1 MNGEP
6 VELVE
11 SGSSMVTFSSVMG
24 TKAVMVAPNCS
35 TESDHVVRAWRR
47 IQHQRYRDFRSVTCA
62 DHRWGILFI
71 LVPLS
76 GKLPKV
82 AESSRLPLPS
92 SKQKCSLQMHAGL
105 LDACK
110 TRCLPEDLIML
121 LVLANF

>member
-11 SGSSMVTFSSVMG
+11 SGSSMVTFSSIMG
-24 TKAVMVAPNCS
+24 TKAVMFAPNCS
-35 TESDHVVRAWRR
+35 TESDHVMRAWRR
-47 IQHQRYRDFRSVTCA
+47 TQDRRYREFRSVTCA

-82 AESSRLPLPS
+82 PESSRLHLPS
-92 SKQKCSLQMHAGL
+92 SKQKCTLHMHAGL
-105 LDACK
+105 LDARK
-110 TRCLPEDLIML
+110 TRCLPEDLIVL
-121 LVLANF
+121 VVLANF